1 MLVFLKNG
9 PIPAFL
15 VYFSPFII
23 KTEKYKLKKHKCC
36 SWGSNR
42 NGHKMVSTNGT
53 TELYGGFCIQYCHTY
68 NVNEFLA
75 AKTWEER
82 WKEWKE
88 RYLFWLWWKC
98 EGLNLTRCCDRRQV
112 VRPSVLGEH
121 QFRSETL
128 SIPPKCTSR
137 QRREAPTRMAWIAFV
152 EVNVQCCSFLDDD
165 ELMWNVNHKKVFL
178 PQFSFFRSVVKVD
191 KILD

>member
-1 MLVFLKNG
+1 MALSY
-9 PIPAFL
+9 PFL

-88 RYLFWLWWKC
+88 RNYFGC
-98 EGLNLTRCCDRRQV
+98 
-112 VRPSVLGEH
+112 GENVKGW
-121 QFRSETL
+121 TL
-128 SIPPKCTSR
+128 
-137 QRREAPTRMAWIAFV
+137 
-152 EVNVQCCSFLDDD
+152 LD
-165 ELMWNVNHKKVFL
+165 VAT
-178 PQFSFFRSVVKVD
+178 VVKWSVRLSSGNTNFGLRRSPFRQSAHPANAGRHQHEWPGSLSW
-191 KILD
+191 KSMFNVVLS